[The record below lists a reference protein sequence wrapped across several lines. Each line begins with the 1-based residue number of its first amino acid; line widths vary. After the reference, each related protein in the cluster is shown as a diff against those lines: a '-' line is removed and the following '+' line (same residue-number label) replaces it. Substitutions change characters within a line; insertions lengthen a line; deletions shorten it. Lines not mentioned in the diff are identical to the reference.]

1 MESIWFEI
9 LVQTCLKQYL
19 DHLSWYGYKSFHL
32 PQTRTELFLSFE
44 IGFGYSSP
52 VPCLDLLR
60 SGPRPGLRSAKIVRA
75 QDMQDDT
82 LQPVINKI
90 KRHPT
95 KDAILL
101 RKKIWE
107 LGTMFLLGCVFIQA
121 VCTETKK
128 NFLVYNQGD
137 THSIWK
143 KNLKWTLQN
152 NCYLISTLMQKI
164 SSTSICGGIFP
175 PKVASSATVKW

>member
-101 RKKIWE
+101 RKNLRTWHDVLAWLCIHSGRLYWDQEE
-107 LGTMFLLGCVFIQA
+107 LPCIPIKGILTQF
-121 VCTETKK
+121 EKTKLEV
-128 NFLVYNQGD
+128 N
-137 THSIWK
+137 
-143 KNLKWTLQN
+143 
-152 NCYLISTLMQKI
+152 
-164 SSTSICGGIFP
+164 
-175 PKVASSATVKW
+175 SAE